1 MQQKNKDRFRTRF
14 CTADYYSAHQ
24 ESFTLWKSR
33 LLTATAV
40 EKVQCWVIL
49 LACLRRPDDWFGGLR
64 QKDILTAAQVA
75 MLNQPQFKI
84 SDLMAHTPIRW
95 PLKLSRELSL
105 LEFLSCVRIKALP
118 ESVFRSLCALSTGHY
133 PLILSTGVPT
143 PAEILTMQLQGK
155 RVLSYNEDHKT
166 WPETLYNGRDFLGFV
181 IHDLIHADH
190 FFRESQHRNGQ
201 LGFYRFI
208 TSVLH
213 DSEIQSLL
221 NQHEKFKEGFEY
233 IISDMNSHPVHLFQ
247 TFHSLL
253 FSSLKDDTKASSL
266 WAKWSD
272 DQTQE
277 ASIAIKNINSVGFHQ
292 LQAQQIEDFCISLG
306 QKTSL

>member
-14 CTADYYSAHQ
+14 CPVDYYAAHQ
-24 ESFTLWKSR
+24 QSFALWKSQ
-33 LLTATAV
+33 LSTATAV

-64 QKDILTAAQVA
+64 PKNILSSEPLAQVHK
-75 MLNQPQFKI
+75 PHFKI
-84 SDLMAHTPIRW
+84 AELMVHTPIQW
-95 PLKLSRELSL
+95 PIKISARLSL
-105 LEFLSCVRIKALP
+105 PEFLSCVRIKALP
-118 ESVFRSLCALSTGHY
+118 ESVFRSLCALSTGQY
-133 PLILSTGVPT
+133 PLILSTDVPS
-143 PAEILTMQLQGK
+143 PAEILNMQLQGK
-155 RVLSYNEDHKT
+155 RVLSYNEDYAT

-208 TSVLH
+208 SSVLN
-213 DSEIQSLL
+213 DSEIQRLL
-221 NQHEKFKEGFEY
+221 NEHEKFREGFEY

-253 FSSLKDDTKASSL
+253 FSSLKDDTKATSL
-266 WAKWSD
+266 WALWSD
-272 DQTQE
+272 DLAPE
-277 ASIAIKNINSVGFHQ
+277 ASMAIKNINSSGFNQ
-292 LQAQQIEDFCISLG
+292 TLAQKIEDFCINLG
-306 QKTSL
+306 QKTTL